1 MTSTMEEDRMSNIT
15 LKIHDLTGDTVL
27 ANLDAD
33 TLRAEV
39 NALDGER
46 WVFVDNRMVRRDALA
61 NIDISDNAEVI
72 VTRHMVAGLV

>member
-1 MTSTMEEDRMSNIT
+1 MTSTMEEDQMSNIT
-15 LKIHDLTGDTVL
+15 LKIHDHTGDTVL

>member
-1 MTSTMEEDRMSNIT
+1 MSNIT
-15 LKIHDLTGDTVL
+15 LKIHDHTGDTVL

-72 VTRHMVAGLV
+72 VPRHMVAGLV

>member
-1 MTSTMEEDRMSNIT
+1 MSNIT
-15 LKIHDLTGDTVL
+15 LKIHDHTGDTVL

-46 WVFVDNRMVRRDALA
+46 WVFVDHRMVRRDARA
-61 NIDISDNAEVI
+61 NIDISDYAEVI
-72 VTRHMVAGLV
+72 VSRHMVAGLVCTSD